1 MESSEAAWYNAL
13 HKAKEALEEL
23 NGLKQQC
30 VTISLPSSSN
40 TSSNRPMILTTK
52 YQSLVTEVRQLQN
65 ILSYISWLVRVQET
79 RYVSTI
85 LLQLSPVGMVN
96 YSSKMTVAI
105 ATSPVSRQAVDLY
118 LGLVAMTTK
127 LQDTQCSNLKRYVN
141 ETTSYWKQ
149 KLNDKISR

>member
-85 LLQLSPVGMVN
+85 LL
-96 YSSKMTVAI
+96 
-105 ATSPVSRQAVDLY
+105 
-118 LGLVAMTTK
+118 
-127 LQDTQCSNLKRYVN
+127 
-141 ETTSYWKQ
+141 
-149 KLNDKISR
+149 